1 MMMFGFY
8 EKTPSLSLRLR
19 VGPGTQQRK
28 QTSNKLE
35 CHSSLFESIRG
46 SRLTVRLRGSGTL
59 EFSRTSLNNL
69 EKRTEAA
76 HG

>member
-1 MMMFGFY
+1 MMFGFD

-19 VGPGTQQRK
+19 VGLGTQERK

-35 CHSSLFESIRG
+35 CHSSLIESIRG
-46 SRLTVRLRGSGTL
+46 SRLTVRLRGSSTL
-59 EFSRTSLNNL
+59 EFSRTSSNNL
-69 EKRTEAA
+69 EQRTDAA

>member
-1 MMMFGFY
+1 MMTLRFY

-19 VGPGTQQRK
+19 VGTGTQERK

-35 CHSSLFESIRG
+35 CRSSLFESIRG
-46 SRLTVRLRGSGTL
+46 SRLSVRLRGSSTL

-69 EKRTEAA
+69 EQITEAA

>member
-1 MMMFGFY
+1 MMFGFD

-19 VGPGTQQRK
+19 VGLGTQERK

-35 CHSSLFESIRG
+35 CHSSLFGSIR
-46 SRLTVRLRGSGTL
+46 RPKLTIRLRGSSAL
-59 EFSRTSLNNL
+59 EFTRKSSNNL
-69 EKRTEAA
+69 EQRTEAT